1 MAAER
6 AGVTV
11 EKAVAHAPASSEFVL
26 EVVRDSHRQQCAY
39 DPEADPAA
47 QLTFETSVAEW
58 RDACDLVG
66 TKGLG
71 VALNEIW
78 DIAIPPHA
86 LEAALDPPKARTL
99 RDICEL
105 IASQAQRT
113 LVLNAGHFGASS
125 RSAGAFL
132 AIRSLLLRAGA
143 DPASIRPSARIADA
157 ARRYPHVFLGPIS
170 RLAPG
175 RLPSITVRTPIYSV
189 AVAMFVV
196 GLIGAPAF
204 ARSFPSVAFAS
215 ALVAGLG
222 LAGTW
227 IAARFMKPAEV
238 RFGSIVTFRNLATA
252 IADDG
257 PDAGA

>member
-1 MAAER
+1 LR
-6 AGVTV
+6 R
-11 EKAVAHAPASSEFVL
+11 AVADAAAPPEFVL
-26 EVVRDSHRQQCAY
+26 EVLRDSHRQQCAY
-39 DPEADPAA
+39 DPEADPSA
-47 QLTFETSVAEW
+47 QLSFDTTVAHW

-71 VALNEIW
+71 LALNEIW
-78 DIAIPPHA
+78 EIAIPPHA
-86 LEAALDPPKARTL
+86 WEAALEPPEVRTL
-99 RDICEL
+99 RDVCEL

-113 LVLNAGHFGASS
+113 MVLNAGYFGAES

-143 DPASIRPSARIADA
+143 DPVSIRPSAPIADA
-157 ARRYPHVFLGPIS
+157 SRRYPHVFLGPIS

-175 RLPSITVRTPIYSV
+175 RLPTITVRTPIHSV
-189 AVAMFVV
+189 AEAMCVV
-196 GLIGAPAF
+196 GLIAALAF

-215 ALVAGLG
+215 ALVAGVG

-227 IAARFMKPAEV
+227 MAARFIKPAEV
-238 RFGSIVTFRNLATA
+238 RFGSIVTFRDIATA

-257 PDAGA
+257 PDADA